1 MPSKTFKFKSPGLIL
16 GCGNCDCAACRSRAN
31 LLVLPAGLGFLA
43 AVTQAASDS
52 EAAHRH

>member
-52 EAAHRH
+52 EAAHWH